1 MTASG
6 LSSLTAF
13 RNRVRTTTLA
23 VPGVFNAFSARLVE
37 RAGFEA
43 AYISGAG
50 ISAARALPDIG
61 LLTMTEMAMETKQ
74 IAQAVDIPVF
84 VDADTGY
91 GEIHQVY
98 RAVREFAL
106 VGAAGIQL
114 EDQAT
119 TKRCGHLPG
128 KVLIEKAA
136 MCRKIAAAVE
146 AKRDR
151 DFLVIAR
158 TDARANE
165 GLAGAIDRAKAYRA
179 AGADAV
185 FPEALESAEEFAQF
199 AAALR
204 DPTLILIA
212 NMTEWGKT
220 PYLSV
225 KDFAQ
230 LGYHLVLFPMTLFR
244 MAARVMEEAL
254 QELVS
259 QGTQRNLLERM
270 QARQTLYE
278 ILRYQAYDE
287 FEKRLHE
294 RQVSHEHERR
304 E

>member
-1 MTASG
+1 MTLPGSF
-6 LSSLTAF
+6 SVPAF
-13 RNRVRTTTLA
+13 RDRVRSTTLA

-43 AYISGAG
+43 AYVSGAG

-61 LLTMTEMAMETKQ
+61 LLTMTEMAIETKQ
-74 IAQAVDIPVF
+74 IAQAVNIPVF

-91 GEIHQVY
+91 GDIHQVY

-106 VGAAGIQL
+106 AGAAGIQL
-114 EDQAT
+114 EDQAVA
-119 TKRCGHLPG
+119 KRCGHLPG
-128 KVLIEKAA
+128 KVLIDKTA

-146 AKRDR
+146 AKRNTE
-151 DFLVIAR
+151 FFVIAR

-165 GLAGAIDRAKAYRA
+165 GMAGAIDRGKAYRA
-179 AGADAV
+179 AGADAL

-199 AAALR
+199 AAALQ
-204 DPTLILIA
+204 DPTVILIA

-244 MAARVMEEAL
+244 MAAHAMEEAL
-254 QELVS
+254 QELVRH
-259 QGTQRNLLERM
+259 GTQRDLVGRM
-270 QARQTLYE
+270 QTRQTLYE

-287 FEKRLHE
+287 FERRVYE
-294 RQVSHEHERR
+294 RQVPYEHDDR